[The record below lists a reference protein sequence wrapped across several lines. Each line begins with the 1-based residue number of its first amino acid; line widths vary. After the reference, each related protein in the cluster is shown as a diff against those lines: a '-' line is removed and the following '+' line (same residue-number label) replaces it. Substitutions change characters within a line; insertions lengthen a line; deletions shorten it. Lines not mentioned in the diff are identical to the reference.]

1 MIIIPYY
8 HDVIKRKCDIL
19 QTDGPGYIFTA
30 PTEVSLPIVSL

>member
-1 MIIIPYY
+1 MIIIPY

-19 QTDGPGYIFTA
+19 ETDGSGYIFTA